1 MTIKDRFLHFLGMND
16 DEEYYEEVVEQQP
29 EETTASPQSTKG
41 KSNIVSIHTQKNI
54 RLVLIE
60 PRTFEEVNEISDHL
74 KSHRPI
80 VVNLH
85 RLRRDHAQR
94 IIDFLSGTVYA
105 LGGHVQKLGPH
116 IFIFTPANVDVQGSI
131 TEILQDDSFQ

>member
-1 MTIKDRFLHFLGMND
+1 MTIKNRFMNFFGMSG
-16 DEEYYEEVVEQQP
+16 DEEIYEEVEQP
-29 EETTASPQSTKG
+29 EMESASTQPTAKG

-60 PRTFEEVNEISDHL
+60 PRTFEEVNEIADHL
-74 KSHRPI
+74 KSHRPV

-85 RLRRDHAQR
+85 RIRRDQAQR

-105 LGGHVQKLGPH
+105 LGGNLQKLGPH
-116 IFIFTPANVDVQGSI
+116 IFIFTPSNVDILGSI
-131 TEILQDDSFQ
+131 TEILQDDHF